1 MDWSQLAHELYK
13 AYHFDSIYSSI
24 TNVSIGV
31 PSKTT
36 TLLSFVR
43 YTRCLVR
50 RLMLI
55 A

>member
-43 YTRCLVR
+43 IPAVSFVDLCS
-50 RLMLI
+50 
-55 A
+55 